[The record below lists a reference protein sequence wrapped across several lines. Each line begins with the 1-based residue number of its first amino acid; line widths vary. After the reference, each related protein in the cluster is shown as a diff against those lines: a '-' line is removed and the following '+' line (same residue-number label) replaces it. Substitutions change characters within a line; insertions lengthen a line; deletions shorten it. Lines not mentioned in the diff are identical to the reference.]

1 MSISP
6 VDASVVQ
13 PDPSPVV
20 GKAAPVKDPI
30 VSSGAPVTPAVQAS
44 QTASD
49 KEVSKAVDT
58 LNASSFGDAG
68 LSFSQDKESGLTVVT
83 ITDKKTDEV
92 IRQMPTKEA
101 LALTHSI
108 DETLRGKLINHKA

>member
-6 VDASVVQ
+6 VDSSVVQ

-20 GKAAPVKDPI
+20 GKAVAVKDPV
-30 VSSGAPVTPAVQAS
+30 VSAGPVTAAHTDRPI
-44 QTASD
+44 SD

-58 LNASSFGDAG
+58 LNASALGDSG
-68 LSFSQDKESGLTVVT
+68 LSFSTDKESGLTVVT

-92 IRQMPTKEA
+92 IRQLPSKEA

-108 DETLRGKLINHKA
+108 DETLRGNLINQKA